1 MAKIS
6 DFELTRQ
13 SGFYYVLSYKERPV
27 GRTECDSDEWTAYG
41 SNFMWNSSRLTELFD
56 KLIDGGI
63 PTPSEVFSPY

>member
-6 DFELTRQ
+6 DFEL
-13 SGFYYVLSYKERPV
+13 
-27 GRTECDSDEWTAYG
+27 GRTHWSYYTISYRNILVGTVECDGDEWTAYG

-63 PTPSEVFSPY
+63 PTP